1 MTPEI
6 ILRTNV
12 GMLSRYLMNAS
23 RPAMQAFMDHIVP
36 ADWDMKV
43 TSSRSDLDVI
53 TKEHRQ
59 IVNEFWRVA
68 HIPSSRLAEQ
78 IRDELASPAASCS
91 NDAVGPACAAIEVE
105 LQDKANDQVGS
116 DMEAWG
122 NERRR
127 LPKGKWAEW
136 SDGDTFGVAP
146 NGGTA
151 DGSGTYGSAPVKSPS
166 KGGTEGWPS
175 RRPEPTKDTEIDW
188 WQYRAR
194 DLREILESYG
204 METRM
209 EKGPL
214 IDSLHFLEDVKGF
227 KIEPPKYKIA
237 PSSNFWA

>member
-1 MTPEI
+1 MTPGI

-68 HIPSSRLAEQ
+68 HIPSSKLAEQ

-91 NDAVGPACAAIEVE
+91 NDAVGPACAAIGVE

-116 DMEAWG
+116 VMMT
-122 NERRR
+122 
-127 LPKGKWAEW
+127 WAEW
-136 SDGDTFGVAP
+136 SDGDTHGVAP

-151 DGSGTYGSAPVKSPS
+151 DGSGTHGSAPVKSPS

-175 RRPEPTKDTEIDW
+175 RRP
-188 WQYRAR
+188 
-194 DLREILESYG
+194 
-204 METRM
+204 
-209 EKGPL
+209 
-214 IDSLHFLEDVKGF
+214 
-227 KIEPPKYKIA
+227 
-237 PSSNFWA
+237 